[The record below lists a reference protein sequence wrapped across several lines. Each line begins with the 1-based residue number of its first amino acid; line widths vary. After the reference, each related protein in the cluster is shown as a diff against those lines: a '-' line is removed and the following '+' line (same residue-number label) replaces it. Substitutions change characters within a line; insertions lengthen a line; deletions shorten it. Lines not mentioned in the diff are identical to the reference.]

1 MSKGTCLSPG
11 LRPAVVGNKE
21 YALEVKLNRAGTAF
35 AAACPSCSL
44 DRIGMVPDE
53 GDSKV
58 CHAGAKALHSR
69 KRPVDL
75 V

>member
-11 LRPAVVGNKE
+11 VRPAVVGNRE
-21 YALEVKLNRAGTAF
+21 DALEVKLNRAGTAF
-35 AAACPSCSL
+35 AAACHSCSL
-44 DRIGMVPDE
+44 DSIGMVPDE

-58 CHAGAKALHSR
+58 SHAGAKALHSR
-69 KRPVDL
+69 KRPMDL